1 MSGPASVEA
10 IPSELVAGKYRLER
24 LIGRG
29 GMGSVWEGKHT
40 SLGTH
45 VAVKFIETEYVDS
58 NEARSRFE
66 NEARAA
72 AMLRSKHV
80 VQVYDHGVMTDGRPY
95 IVMEFLRGQPLD
107 QRLDQAGKLTAVE
120 TVRIMS
126 QVCRALAKAHEAGI
140 VHRDLK
146 PENVFLVYDEEDGE
160 YIAKV
165 VDFGIAKFTGAQMG
179 VSSSTRTGSVLGTPY
194 YMSPEQ
200 ARGLRSVDYR
210 SDLWSVGVMTYRCL
224 LGQLPFEGEAV
235 GDLLVKICTAPL
247 PVPSQ
252 YAPGIPGN
260 FDLWFQ
266 RALGREPHQRFQ
278 SAAELAEGLA
288 HALGVPIRSM
298 GPGSAYEQSV
308 ARAVPGVTPG
318 MPAPRHGSMPD
329 GAYGTQ
335 PSPGMATPMAASP
348 SAHTGAPFTQTHSLT
363 TKSPK
368 GGIIAAFSVG
378 ALVLIGGA
386 ALALKVLGGAPAAPA
401 TEPIASTVKPAAQPP
416 ATPTTPPA
424 PALSATKPAVEPT
437 TEDVKD
443 PVVPA
448 APKPKAAPLKPSK
461 PSSRPSRPATKPS
474 DSQKTPKQIDVGY

>member
-58 NEARSRFE
+58 NEARHRFE

-80 VQVYDHGVMTDGRPY
+80 VQVYDHGVMADGRPY

-107 QRLDQAGKLTAVE
+107 QRLDQAGKLTVVE

-146 PENVFLVYDEEDGE
+146 PENVFLVYDEEDQE

-165 VDFGIAKFTGAQMG
+165 VDFGIAKFTDAQMG
-179 VSSSTRTGSVLGTPY
+179 ISSSTRTGSVLGTPY

-210 SDLWSVGVMTYRCL
+210 SDLWAVGVITYRCL
-224 LGQLPFEGEAV
+224 IGHLPFEGEAI

-252 YAPGIPGN
+252 NAAGIPSN

-288 HALGVPIRSM
+288 HALGVPIKSM

-308 ARAVPGVTPG
+308 ARAVPGMTPG
-318 MPAPRHGSMPD
+318 MPAARHGSMPD

-335 PSPGMATPMAASP
+335 PSPGVATPMAASP
-348 SAHTGAPFTQTHSLT
+348 AAHTGAPFTQTRSLT
-363 TKSPK
+363 TRSPK
-368 GGIIAAFSVG
+368 GGIIAALSVG

-386 ALALKVLGGAPAAPA
+386 ALAFKVLGSSAPQPETEASGAARPAAPPPPSASIAPPPPLAPSA
-401 TEPIASTVKPAAQPP
+401 TVAVA
-416 ATPTTPPA
+416 PTTEDTSKKAIEPLPP
-424 PALSATKPAVEPT
+424 PKPTSATKPTAKRPRS
-437 TEDVKD
+437 
-443 PVVPA
+443 
-448 APKPKAAPLKPSK
+448 APKS
-461 PSSRPSRPATKPS
+461 S
-474 DSQKTPKQIDVGY
+474 DSQKTPKQPDLGY

>member
-45 VAVKFIETEYVDS
+45 VAVKFIEAEYVDS
-58 NEARSRFE
+58 NEARHRFE

-95 IVMEFLRGQPLD
+95 IVMEYLRGEPLD
-107 QRLDQAGKLTAVE
+107 HRLDQAGKLTVVE

-165 VDFGIAKFTGAQMG
+165 VDFGIAKFTDAQMG
-179 VSSSTRTGSVLGTPY
+179 ISSSTRTGSVLGTPY

-210 SDLWSVGVMTYRCL
+210 SDLWSVGVITYRCL
-224 LGQLPFEGEAV
+224 IGSLPFEGEAI

-252 YAPGIPGN
+252 NAAGVPSN

-288 HALGVPIRSM
+288 HALGVPIKSM

-308 ARAVPGVTPG
+308 ARAVPGVMPGPPPMGHGAGTPAAG
-318 MPAPRHGSMPD
+318 
-329 GAYGTQ
+329 YGTQ

-348 SAHTGAPFTQTHSLT
+348 AAHTGAPFTQTRSLT
-363 TKSPK
+363 AKSPK
-368 GGIIAAFSVG
+368 GGIIAALSVG

-386 ALALKVLGGAPAAPA
+386 ALAFKVLGSSAPAPE
-401 TEPIASTVKPAAQPP
+401 TEASVAAAKAQPP
-416 ATPTTPPA
+416 AAPVAIPSPA
-424 PALSATKPAVEPT
+424 PSPVAAPSAEKPAVAPT
-437 TEDVKD
+437 TEDKKE
-443 PVVPA
+443 PPPPPKPPAAKPASKRPRA
-448 APKPKAAPLKPSK
+448 APKS
-461 PSSRPSRPATKPS
+461 S
-474 DSQKTPKQIDVGY
+474 DSQKTPKPIDIGY